1 MDVQLQE
8 LIDKIKKDG
17 VSAAET
23 SAAEIIAK
31 SEKEAEKII
40 ADAKSQAET
49 LIKKAEEEI
58 ARKEKAGEDSI
69 RQAARNL
76 LITFRDGI
84 TAQLNALIKDE
95 CDKVYSSDL
104 MAKLVPE
111 VVKAWTAKNEA
122 ESISVLLSEKD
133 LKDCESGLKAAL
145 KAEVSKGLTIKSDKG
160 INGGFRIGVNNGE
173 AFYDFTSESVSELF
187 SAYLNPR
194 IASLMKEAAK

>member
-49 LIKKAEEEI
+49 LINKAEEEI

-111 VVKAWTAKNEA
+111 VVEIEVA
-122 ESISVLLSEKD
+122 LLLE
-133 LKDCESGLKAAL
+133 
-145 KAEVSKGLTIKSDKG
+145 
-160 INGGFRIGVNNGE
+160 
-173 AFYDFTSESVSELF
+173 
-187 SAYLNPR
+187 
-194 IASLMKEAAK
+194 